1 MTASPATYRDRH
13 PGPRPLDSFTASA
26 RRITGQ
32 QMTRRGWGQAQSWQ
46 EDAWEMFDLIGEL
59 RFLATT
65 LAARMGRARLF
76 VGKLPDDPTE
86 EPVPLEDDSISSVI
100 NSIGGTPSARGQL
113 ITRLGVNLF
122 VAGDGWLV
130 GIPRD
135 MLPESLRLMPERD
148 ETADVTAGRL
158 MIRTA
163 IPSPAST
170 TTPTP
175 TAATSGTMAPPVD
188 DPAASPDLL
197 ASLSVEDLEWRMLS
211 VSEVVLTGS
220 GEVQLKLGS
229 GPDEILS
236 CRPEDIFLIRV
247 WRSHPRRWWEADS
260 PTRSSLPVMRQ
271 LVGLTMRT
279 GAEIDSRLAGAG
291 ILVMPTS
298 AARALKVAMGLPEDS
313 EEDPFTEALI
323 EAMIT
328 PIRDRSSAS
337 AVVPLVA
344 TIPDEAAELV
354 RHLTF
359 ASPLDEH
366 AAERV
371 EEALR
376 RIALGLDAPPETLLG
391 TSSMNHWGAW
401 LVQDDVVSTHLEP
414 PLALIC
420 DALTTQYL
428 WPVLLEQGMNPA
440 QVREH
445 VIWYDVSHLVV
456 RPTASAD
463 ALTLHDRGVISDA
476 AVRSATGF
484 DDADAPMGE
493 GEKSLP
499 IEVVMALDL
508 VAKSPTLMSTPGLP
522 KVVAQLRAVLQNRV
536 PDIPDEDLIPKMP
549 AALAP
554 ASGPEDGDG
563 EDGDEDQPAGPL
575 PQPGPPSP
583 PGFND

>member
-1 MTASPATYRDRH
+1 MTASPTTYRDRRH
-13 PGPRPLDSFTASA
+13 GPRPLDSITASA

-65 LAARMGRARLF
+65 LAARMGRAQLF

-86 EPVPLEDDSISSVI
+86 DPILIEDESISTVLDSF
-100 NSIGGTPSARGQL
+100 GGTPTARGQL
-113 ITRLGVNLF
+113 VTRLGINLF

-130 GIPRD
+130 GIPRV
-135 MLPESLRLMPERD
+135 MLPRSLRLLPERED
-148 ETADVTAGRL
+148 AAQAMTTDGASPDRL

-163 IPSPAST
+163 IQPGL
-170 TTPTP
+170 TPRREGE
-175 TAATSGTMAPPVD
+175 TAIPGTDDAEPRVESMPVD
-188 DPAASPDLL
+188 A
-197 ASLSVEDLEWRMLS
+197 LEWRMLS

-220 GEVQLKLGS
+220 GEVQLKLGA
-229 GPDEILS
+229 GPDEIIS

-291 ILVMPTS
+291 ILVLPST

-313 EEDPFTEALI
+313 DEDPFTDALI
-323 EAMIT
+323 EAMVT

-344 TIPDEAAELV
+344 TVPDETAELI
-354 RHLTF
+354 RHLSF

-366 AAERV
+366 SAERV

-428 WPVLLEQGMNPA
+428 WPVLLEQGMSPE

-463 ALTLHDRGVISDA
+463 ALVLHDRGVISDA

-554 ASGPEDGDG
+554 PSGPEDGDG
-563 EDGDEDQPAGPL
+563 EDGDDEDQPAGPL